1 MIRLKGKHIVRAIL
15 GIVGVA
21 FILGVVKM
29 MVKAVAL
36 AFNKYEYGSGD
47 TDSTKGYDISGDEG
61 APDVIPPFTVVPAMS
76 TLEMLN
82 EVNERRRLFTS
93 YILSRFDR
101 TALESDPAFPYMQE
115 LAEYLS
121 VPFEI
126 RTAKMELN
134 KVFPAT
140 LAKAVE
146 QLVNGDVWTEAM
158 DGPAVR

>member
-1 MIRLKGKHIVRAIL
+1 MISTKVKKIVLAIL

-21 FILGVVKM
+21 FVVGAVRM
-29 MVKAVAL
+29 MVKAVSL
-36 AFNKYEYGSGD
+36 AFDKYEYESGD
-47 TDSTKGYDISGDEG
+47 VDSTNGYDIRRD
-61 APDVIPPFTVVPAMS
+61 APDREAPTVPPFTVVPPS
-76 TLEMLN
+76 YD
-82 EVNERRRLFTS
+82 ERRRLFTS

-115 LAEYLS
+115 LAVYLS

-146 QLVNGDVWTEAM
+146 QLVTGDVWTEAM